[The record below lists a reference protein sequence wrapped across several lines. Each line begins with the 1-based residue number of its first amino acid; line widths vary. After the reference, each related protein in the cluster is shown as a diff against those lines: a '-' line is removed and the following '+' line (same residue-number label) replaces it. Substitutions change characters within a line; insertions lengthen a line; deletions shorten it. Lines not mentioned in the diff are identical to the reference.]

1 MAKLKGNY
9 RPSRYKDELTPEGL
23 QYIKEVPSYPLSL
36 NEDGKYLWDSILGSA
51 IHLNGFIA
59 IHDLFMF
66 EQLCYTHQLI
76 CEAQQDI
83 KKYGMFRLTEKKEA
97 KSSAFFRSYME
108 LVKTYIVLC
117 REFGLS
123 PSSRDGIKIISKTE
137 VYDPLKEFV
146 L

>member
-1 MAKLKGNY
+1 MAKLKGDY
-9 RPSRYKDELTPEGL
+9 RPSRYKEEPIPEGL
-23 QYIKEVPSYPLSL
+23 QFIKEVPPYPLSL
-36 NEDGKYLWDSILGSA
+36 NEEGQYLWDSILKSA
-51 IHLNGFIA
+51 IHLDGFIA
-59 IHDLFMF
+59 VHDLFMF
-66 EQLCYTHQLI
+66 EQLCYIYQLI
-76 CEAQQDI
+76 CEAQRDI

-97 KSSAFFRSYME
+97 KASSFFRSYME

-137 VYDPLKEFV
+137 VYDPLAGFV